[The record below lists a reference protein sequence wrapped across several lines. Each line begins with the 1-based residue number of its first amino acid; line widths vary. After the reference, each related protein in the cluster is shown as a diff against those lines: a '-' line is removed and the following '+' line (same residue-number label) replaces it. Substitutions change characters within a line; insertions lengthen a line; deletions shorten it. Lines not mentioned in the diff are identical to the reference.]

1 MIFSKY
7 LKGQCHGECYRFF
20 FFFFEEEEEEDEA
33 TKPSFVYKIISNINR
48 KEIQQVLKE
57 DQVMALSSA
66 F

>member
-1 MIFSKY
+1 MGNVTGFF
-7 LKGQCHGECYRFF
+7 LFFCFFVFF
-20 FFFFEEEEEEDEA
+20 FEEDEA
-33 TKPSFVYKIISNINR
+33 TKPSFVYKMISNINR